1 MVGVIL
7 TESAKIQPVGWVLII
22 GFVVVLV
29 WAILYDK
36 KKSKQFDDNV
46 DEMFADKKVYG
57 NEVTFITSDNELV
70 NRYSWAGVSGYTLY
84 KLDSVKYII
93 SCWDPAAKQWY
104 TGLYNE
110 KKKCIVGEEHSSGK
124 KRVRKSK
131 AGFFGDSENVEYL
144 EMLLKFAPN
153 AELVGMGFKEYKGNF
168 KK

>member
-1 MVGVIL
+1 MVGAIL
-7 TESAKIQPVGWVLII
+7 TESAKIQPMGWVLII

-46 DEMFADKKVYG
+46 DKMFADKKVYG
-57 NEVTFITSDNELV
+57 NEATFITSDNELV

-93 SCWDPAAKQWY
+93 SCWDSAAKQWY
-104 TGLYNE
+104 IGLYNE
-110 KKKCIVGEEHSSGK
+110 KKKRVVGEAHSSGK
-124 KRVRKSK
+124 KSVRKSK
-131 AGFFGDSENVEYL
+131 AGFFENSENVEFI

-153 AELVGMGFKEYKGNF
+153 AELVGMGFKEYKGSY